1 MPRVEPLRRQDLA
14 QYETTLASVEKALGV
29 LPNSTLTMGRNP
41 AVMKAFAELN
51 AIVMQEGQV
60 GVGLKQ
66 MVASVVSSAAG
77 CTYCHAHTSHV
88 ATRRG
93 VDESKIEALWDFE
106 TSELFSEAE
115 KAALRVARGA
125 GLTPN
130 AVTDEDMED
139 LRSHFTDDQVVE
151 IVAVIAN
158 FGFLN
163 RWNDTMATELERS
176 PLAWAREHLAGGGW
190 QVGKHRPTGE
200 LEPIEP

>member
-1 MPRVEPLRRQDLA
+1 
-14 QYETTLASVEKALGV
+14 
-29 LPNSTLTMGRNP
+29 
-41 AVMKAFAELN
+41 
-51 AIVMQEGQV
+51 
-60 GVGLKQ
+60 
-66 MVASVVSSAAG
+66 
-77 CTYCHAHTSHV
+77 V
-88 ATRRG
+88 ATHRG

-106 TSELFSEAE
+106 TSGLFSAAE

-176 PLAWAREHLAGGGW
+176 PLAWAREHLAGRGW

-200 LEPIEP
+200 LESIEV